1 MTPAARRDEHG
12 LVLPSWLVAVCAVVV
27 ALAVVGFA
35 VSGDRDP
42 EVTADG
48 SNQQA
53 SAGAT
58 RGGAEP
64 DSQETGSAGPDR
76 RPQGAKADEPEG
88 DPERE
93 EPAERRT
100 AYVEVYNNSG
110 ITGLAAGAAATLQDT
125 GWRVVT
131 TDNWYGEIPT
141 DSVYYPASLA
151 GQAELLA
158 GDLGIDRVQRAVE
171 PMSFD
176 RLTVILVTG
185 A

>member
-1 MTPAARRDEHG
+1 VTPLTRRDEHG

-42 EVTADG
+42 EVTAEG
-48 SNQQA
+48 SSQQA
-53 SAGAT
+53 GTGAIS
-58 RGGAEP
+58 GGAEP
-64 DSQETGSAGPDR
+64 DSEGTGGADPDT
-76 RPQGAKADEPEG
+76 RPQGANTDS
-88 DPERE
+88 PERGPKRD

-110 ITGLAAGAAATLQDT
+110 ITGLAASTAATLQDT

-141 DSVYYPASLA
+141 DTVYYPAPLA
-151 GQAELLA
+151 DQAELLA
-158 GDLGIDRVQRAVE
+158 GDLGIDRVQSAVE